1 MCVACDSVTASC
13 VLIFRRLDDGA
24 RLAITPTMTDSRA
37 RSNLVSIT
45 VHAALI
51 AFLLT
56 ISNEAAKPPRQT
68 QLTVIP
74 LTEPVLK
81 ASPKAIGGGGGARA
95 ALPATAG
102 KLPKIAPR
110 QFVPPTIQAVNFTP
124 KLVIEPS
131 VEGPSDLKIDSTL
144 AGIGDPLSIFDTG
157 SAGMGGPLG
166 IVNGRGTGVGNK
178 SGAAAGEGDGTTG
191 KVFRA
196 GNGVSGP
203 ILIHRVEPEFSDE
216 ARRAKF
222 SGTVLIHAD
231 IDQSGH
237 PRNLR
242 LARSLGL
249 GLDEKALEAVSQW
262 LFKPGIRDGKA
273 VTVSAMIEVKFAL
286 L

>member
-1 MCVACDSVTASC
+1 MCVACDRAGAAC
-13 VLIFRRLDDGA
+13 VLIFRCLHDGA
-24 RLAITPTMTDSRA
+24 RFAIAQTMTDSRA

-56 ISNEAAKPPRQT
+56 ISNEAAKPTRQT
-68 QLTVIP
+68 QLTVVP
-74 LTEPVLK
+74 LTAPVLRT
-81 ASPKAIGGGGGARA
+81 SPKAIGGGSGARSP
-95 ALPATAG
+95 LPATAG

-124 KLVIEPS
+124 KLAIEPAI
-131 VEGPSDLKIDSTL
+131 EGPPDLKIDSTL
-144 AGIGDPLSIFDTG
+144 AGIGDPLSAFDNG

-166 IVNGRGTGVGNK
+166 IGNGRGTGVGNK
-178 SGAAAGEGDGTTG
+178 SGAAAGEGDRSTG
-191 KVFRA
+191 KALRA

-203 ILIHRVEPEFSDE
+203 VLIHRVEPEFSDE

-262 LFKPGIRDGKA
+262 LFKPGMRDGKA